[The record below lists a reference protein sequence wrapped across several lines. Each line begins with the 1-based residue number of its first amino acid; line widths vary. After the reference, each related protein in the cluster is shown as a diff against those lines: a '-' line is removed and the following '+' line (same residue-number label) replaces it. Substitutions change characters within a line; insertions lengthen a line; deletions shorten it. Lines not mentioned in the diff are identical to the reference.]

1 MKSSV
6 RQSGFLIAELLIAVA
21 VLSLFATTM
30 LLALQWHYH
39 FVGQRPLTEAQ
50 SSPVVVAW
58 QQRLVRQSRAVEI
71 LQGADNEN

>member
-6 RQSGFLIAELLIAVA
+6 QQSGFLIAEVVIAVA

-39 FVGQRPLTEAQ
+39 FVVQRPMIQAQ
-50 SSPVVVAW
+50 DNPVIVAW
-58 QQRLVRQSRAVEI
+58 QQRLLRQSRAMEI
-71 LQGADNEN
+71 LQGADDEN